1 MDERSEKKLKG
12 FAAKIRMAALEAI
25 YSLGSG
31 HLGGTMSICDVLA
44 VLYGREMKVDP
55 QNPQWPERDKL
66 VLSKGHT
73 GPALYATLAL
83 KGYFPREELKTLN
96 RPGTRLPSHCDRTKT
111 PGVDMTTGSLGQ
123 GTSLACGMALG
134 DKLRGRS
141 SRTFLLVGDGEANE
155 GQVWEAVAFA
165 SAKKLGNLVL
175 MLDWNKRQLDGF
187 TQDVYPMGDFED
199 KFRAF
204 GFETV
209 TIPGNDVAA
218 IAQALEATRK
228 GGDRPYAIILDTVKG
243 AGIPE
248 VENTP
253 MNHSMT
259 VSSEQFERWT
269 RELEKTAQEAEQ

>member
-1 MDERSEKKLKG
+1 MDERSEKQLKG
-12 FAAKIRMAALEAI
+12 FAARIRMAALEAI

-31 HLGGTMSICDVLA
+31 HLGGAMSVCDALA
-44 VLYGREMKVDP
+44 VLYGREMRIDP
-55 QNPQWPERDKL
+55 RNPQWPERDKL
-66 VLSKGHT
+66 VLSKGHA
-73 GPALYATLAL
+73 GPALYGALAL
-83 KGYFPREELKTLN
+83 MGYFPREELKTLN

-123 GTSLACGMALG
+123 GSSLACGMALG

-155 GQVWEAVAFA
+155 GQVWEAAAFA
-165 SAKKLGNLVL
+165 SARKLGNLVVL
-175 MLDWNKRQLDGF
+175 LDWNKRQLDGF
-187 TQDVYPMGDFED
+187 TRDVYPMGDFEE

-204 GFETV
+204 GFETA

-218 IAQALEATRK
+218 IAGALEATRR

-248 VENTP
+248 VENTA

-259 VSSEQFERWT
+259 VSPEQFGRWI